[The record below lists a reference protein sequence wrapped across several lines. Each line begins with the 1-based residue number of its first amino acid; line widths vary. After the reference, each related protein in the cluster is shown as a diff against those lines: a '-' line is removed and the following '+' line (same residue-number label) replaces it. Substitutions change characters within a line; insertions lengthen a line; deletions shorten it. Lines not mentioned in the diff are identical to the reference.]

1 MTNPE
6 TVAGAAAAAAGEAA
20 AAAAG
25 AAAAPAGE
33 RCFVLFACCIP
44 VRGARRSVVCDLQ
57 RQSWHLIP
65 NGLYE
70 ILTERR
76 GMTEAQIKDFYEH
89 EYDREIDGYFA
100 FLSRHELGFF
110 TAEPEL
116 FPPLAL
122 EFETPSRITNAI
134 LDVDAA
140 SAHDYATIFRQL
152 DDLGCRAVEVRCF
165 SPRRL
170 AELAAL
176 LAPARAGRLRSIDLV
191 VAHTPELDGAG
202 LAELVAAE
210 TRLNS
215 VTIHS
220 APAAR
225 QETMGRAVQVD
236 WLVQAID
243 SPACCGQV
251 HPRLFAV
258 NIDSF
263 GEARRFNSCLNRKVA
278 VDARGEIR
286 NCPSLPRSYGNVRD
300 TSLHAAVAQRDFAA
314 LWAIN
319 KDQIEVCKDCEFR
332 YICTD
337 CRAYV
342 TDAED
347 RYSKPAKCGY
357 NPYTAEWDQPPGKE
371 MA

>member
-1 MTNPE
+1 MTSPD
-6 TVAGAAAAAAGEAA
+6 ADAGGGAAATAVPAAGVPAAAAGE
-20 AAAAG
+20 
-25 AAAAPAGE
+25 
-33 RCFVLFACCIP
+33 RCFMLFACCIA

-76 GMTEAQIKDFYEH
+76 GMTVAAIKDFYQH
-89 EYDREIDGYFA
+89 EFDPEIDGYFE
-100 FLSRHELGFF
+100 FLGKHELGFF

-122 EFETPSRITNAI
+122 DFQTPSRITNAI
-134 LDVDAA
+134 IDVDAA
-140 SAHDYATIFRQL
+140 SDHEYATIFRQL

-165 SPRRL
+165 APRRL
-170 AELAAL
+170 AELRAL

-191 VAHTPELDGAG
+191 LAHTPELDGEG

-220 APAAR
+220 APAPR
-225 QETMGRAVQVD
+225 QATMGRAVEVC
-236 WLVQAID
+236 WLTQAID

-251 HPRLFAV
+251 HPRLFTT

-263 GEARRFNSCLNRKVA
+263 SEARRYNSCLNRKVA

-286 NCPSLPRSYGNVRD
+286 NCPSLPRSYGNLRD

-337 CRAYV
+337 CRAYLS
-342 TDAED
+342 DAQD

-357 NPYTAEWDQPPGKE
+357 DPYTAEWKPQPGKE
-371 MA
+371 KP